1 MQQYQSQPAFNPKHL
16 FTMKKYFNGYVQQ
29 NRFFH
34 KKTETK
40 SDSGSEVFK
49 EIQQLPQIVQ
59 RIDRRI
65 ENVNYKYKSAP
76 MIEKKKQNSRKLS
89 FPVLKYS
96 PTENKVQ
103 LQKIKDLIEQHTSRV
118 IVKDDMLKHMIG
130 YSKIS
135 QMII

>member
-1 MQQYQSQPAFNPKHL
+1 
-16 FTMKKYFNGYVQQ
+16 
-29 NRFFH
+29 
-34 KKTETK
+34 
-40 SDSGSEVFK
+40 
-49 EIQQLPQIVQ
+49 
-59 RIDRRI
+59 
-65 ENVNYKYKSAP
+65 